1 MKRLLCLPLL
11 ASLLCL
17 TLCISAG
24 AVSDQTEDYAVSNIR
39 WESQELA
46 WDPPAVENVTYWVYA
61 IQRPITSSSE
71 TGTPVLLGC
80 FSEPHGIV
88 LPYGRLCKYTDIS
101 VATMVDDVE
110 MARVTSEELVLS
122 GSSYKTSSCAPHFKV
137 LSEDTCLLT
146 IADLPANALF
156 QLFLCENKSDP
167 TPAVIKTGYTDEY
180 GFVID
185 LPIQD
190 EMLPDLIDYGFL
202 RVTTSPNMRISG
214 DGKTLSCS
222 VRESQYDSSQ
232 WLDSSDEF
240 PTAWIRANSSRN
252 GTAILYRDGSE
263 YDSIDVLRQLFNFP
277 DLRNG
282 IYDLECSAPGCLTY
296 TITNISVEQG
306 ADDVYVDLGT
316 IPWVAGDTNEDNMI
330 NIMDMAAFR
339 KDFGKNVSGIGAVY
353 TDVNNDDLVNIMDM
367 AIFRQN
373 FGKTAAKDCT
383 VMYTG

>member
-146 IADLPANALF
+146 IAELPANAPF

-167 TPAVIKTGYTDEY
+167 TPAVIKTGYTDE
-180 GFVID
+180 
-185 LPIQD
+185 
-190 EMLPDLIDYGFL
+190 
-202 RVTTSPNMRISG
+202 SG
-214 DGKTLSCS
+214 YTLVSCAEIDGKKYINVIITRTDKNSTVKVQEKPS
-222 VRESQYDSSQ
+222 A
-232 WLDSSDEF
+232 DEVK
-240 PTAWIRANSSRN
+240 
-252 GTAILYRDGSE
+252 Y
-263 YDSIDVLRQLFNFP
+263 
-277 DLRNG
+277 
-282 IYDLECSAPGCLTY
+282 IYKTY
-296 TITNISVEQG
+296 S
-306 ADDVYVDLGT
+306 
-316 IPWVAGDTNEDNMI
+316 
-330 NIMDMAAFR
+330 
-339 KDFGKNVSGIGAVY
+339 K
-353 TDVNNDDLVNIMDM
+353 
-367 AIFRQN
+367 
-373 FGKTAAKDCT
+373 
-383 VMYTG
+383 